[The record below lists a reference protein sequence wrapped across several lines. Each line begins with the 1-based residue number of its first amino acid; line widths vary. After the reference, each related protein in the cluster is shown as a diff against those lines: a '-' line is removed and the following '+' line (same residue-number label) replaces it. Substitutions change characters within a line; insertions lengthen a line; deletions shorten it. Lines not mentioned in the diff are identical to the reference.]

1 MLFYFL
7 ISIVFIAEIIITFA
21 IVLHLIKLDNR
32 IIEFNN
38 FAQEAK
44 PDIKDIMQEAKK
56 LSEQLVKLAPAF
68 TEKIKS
74 IIVNTIISQLK
85 SVLGGLTF
93 WLVKKEVEKHV
104 LDN

>member
-21 IVLHLIKLDNR
+21 IVLHLIKLDN
-32 IIEFNN
+32 IFIEFNN
-38 FAQEAK
+38 FAQETK

-74 IIVNTIISQLK
+74 IITNTIMSQLK